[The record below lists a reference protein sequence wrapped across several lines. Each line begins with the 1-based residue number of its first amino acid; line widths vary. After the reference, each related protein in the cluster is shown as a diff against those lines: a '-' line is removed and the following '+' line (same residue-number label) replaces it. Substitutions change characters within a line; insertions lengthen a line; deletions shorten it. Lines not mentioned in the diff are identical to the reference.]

1 MSVRYE
7 VTGDVVRITLDRD
20 EKRNAFNADIIGEL
34 TDAFRWAGGEKEAR
48 AAVLAGAGKH
58 FSAGA
63 DLAWM
68 RQMADMDRK
77 ENIADAKRLAA
88 LMQAIDHCP
97 LPVVA
102 RVQGAAFGGA
112 LGLICAA
119 DIAVAADDARFCLSE
134 VRLGILPAV
143 ISPYVVRALGQ
154 RQARRFFMTAEV
166 ISADVAERLSLVHRV
181 VRREALDDAVNE
193 QLDLL
198 RQGAPQTRCR
208 ARDLVSRVSEGP
220 IDQAMLNHTAELIA
234 ELRAADEG
242 REGLTAFLE
251 KREPWW
257 RDNTEQGDKE

>member
-1 MSVRYE
+1 MSVRYKIR
-7 VTGDVVRITLDRD
+7 GDVVRITLDRD
-20 EKRNAFNADIIGEL
+20 EKRNAFNAEVIGEL
-34 TDAFRWAGGEKEAR
+34 TEAFRRAGEEKDAR
-48 AAVLAGAGKH
+48 AVVLAGHGKH

-68 RQMADMDRK
+68 RQMADMDRD
-77 ENIADAKRLAA
+77 ENIADGKRLAA
-88 LMQAIDHCP
+88 LMQSIDHCP

-119 DIAVAADDARFCLSE
+119 DIAVAAEDARFCLSE

-166 ISADVAERLSLVHRV
+166 IQAGDAQRLSLIHSV
-181 VRREALDDAVNE
+181 VPRDRLDQAVEE
-193 QLDLL
+193 QLELL
-198 RQGAPQTRCR
+198 RQGAPKAQCR
-208 ARDLVSRVSEGP
+208 ARELVSRVSDGA
-220 IDQAMLNHTAELIA
+220 IDENMLDHTAGLIA
-234 ELRAADEG
+234 ELRSADEG
-242 REGLTAFLE
+242 REGLSAFLE

-257 RDNTEQGDKE
+257 REKQQ

>member
-1 MSVRYE
+1 MNVRFE
-7 VTGDVVRITLDRD
+7 VTGDRVRITLDRD
-20 EKRNAFNADIIGEL
+20 EKRNAFNARIIAEL
-34 TDAFRWAGGEKEAR
+34 TDAFRRAGDQPGCR
-48 AAVLAGAGKH
+48 AVVLAGAGKH

-68 RQMADMDRK
+68 REMADMGRE
-77 ENIADAKRLAA
+77 ENIADARRLAA

-97 LPVVA
+97 LPVVV

-154 RQARRFFMTAEV
+154 RQARRFFMSAEV
-166 ISADVAERLSLVHRV
+166 IPAGDAERLSLVHKV
-181 VRREALDDAVNE
+181 VPRDGLDAAVEE
-193 QLDLL
+193 QLALL
-198 RQGAPQTRCR
+198 RQGAPGAQCR
-208 ARDLVSRVSEGP
+208 ARELVSRVGQGP
-220 IDQAMLNHTAELIA
+220 IDNAMLAHTAELIA

-242 REGLTAFLE
+242 REGLGAFLE

-257 RDNTEQGDKE
+257 RESES